1 MNAPSLV
8 SPPAI
13 ITTTA
18 DLTRVCQAFATAK
31 HLAVDTEFMRES
43 TYYPQLCLIQLAT
56 PELAV
61 AIDPLAPNISLAP
74 LTQLFANSA
83 ITKVFHAAKQ
93 DLQIFFH
100 LNGTLPTPIYDTQ
113 IAGMV
118 CGLGDQ
124 VGYDKLVHS
133 ILEVTIDKT
142 SRFTDWARRPLSP
155 QQLKYALADVV
166 HLTRAYPILRERIA
180 KAGRE
185 DWLREEMAEL
195 KDMKHY
201 QTKPRDAWL
210 RFKQK
215 INKAEALNRLRH
227 LAAWREEVA
236 QTRDMPRSWLLKDE
250 ALLAIANLR
259 PRNLTALGEIRG
271 INSRAVKADG
281 NAILAVLGRAEA
293 EDKSLWPRPTRRRQ
307 KPPPQAA
314 YDLLRVLLQHKAEA
328 LGIAPRLLASTS
340 DLEAM
345 ARRHHYQQN
354 QQNNIGANEA
364 GENEE
369 TPPLALQG
377 WRYEVFG
384 KYALELLDGKIAMTL
399 VDDATDGKRIAC
411 VTHTKTTKTTKAT
424 KA

>member
-1 MNAPSLV
+1 MNALNAPSLV

-61 AIDPLAPNISLAP
+61 AVDPLAQNISLAP
-74 LTQLFANSA
+74 LTQLFANPA

-93 DLQIFFH
+93 DLQIFFQ
-100 LNGTLPTPIYDTQ
+100 LNRTLPTPIYDTQ
-113 IAGMV
+113 IAAMV

-155 QQLKYALADVV
+155 QQLKYALDDVV
-166 HLTRAYPILRERIA
+166 HLTRAYPILRKRIA

-195 KDMKHY
+195 KDLKHY
-201 QTKPRDAWL
+201 HIKPSHAWL
-210 RFKQK
+210 RFRQK

-227 LAAWREEVA
+227 LAEWREQNA

-250 ALLAIANLR
+250 ALLAIVNLR
-259 PRNLTALGEIRG
+259 PRHLTALGEIRN
-271 INSRAVKADG
+271 INPRAVKADG
-281 NAILAVLGRAEA
+281 KEILAVLDKAEA
-293 EDKSLWPRPTRRRQ
+293 EDKSLWPRPAQRRQ

-328 LGIAPRLLASTS
+328 LGIAPRLLASSS
-340 DLEAM
+340 DLEAL
-345 ARRHHYQQN
+345 ARQHLN
-354 QQNNIGANEA
+354 QQNNAHHKTSET
-364 GENEE
+364 GETSNGGE
-369 TPPLALQG
+369 TPLPLQG

-384 KYALELLDGKIAMTL
+384 KHALQLLDGKIAMTL
-399 VDDATDGKRIAC
+399 ADDKSVGKRIDC
-411 VTHTKTTKTTKAT
+411 VPLAKTAKP
-424 KA
+424 